1 MNSTGSFLQREYVK
15 IRTNVA
21 NMQLFMDWDYL
32 RYIHALATGG
42 TLAKAGELL
51 GVHQTT
57 VLRRLDQMEEQMGVQ
72 FFERDRE
79 GLHLTPV
86 GETAFREAD
95 RLSTDMENL
104 ERQLVG
110 QNSAPVGKV
119 RLAATDVMVNALIG
133 PLVAELLQTYPD
145 IELEVLTD
153 NDVLNLSHRD
163 ADLTL
168 RPVNKPQA
176 TLEGER
182 IATIQSAVYGSSD
195 YCQRHPDM
203 DLEQAPELNSWI
215 LPDESFSHLAT
226 GRWYRKSLKNAAS
239 VVRCNS
245 LQAMFSLARSGG
257 GLAVLPCYL
266 GDVTT
271 DLRRL
276 TPPLEGEGVDLWL
289 MVNNETRQMA
299 RVRLVMEF
307 LTQHLVELS
316 SRIEGDTQI

>member
-1 MNSTGSFLQREYVK
+1 
-15 IRTNVA
+15 
-21 NMQLFMDWDYL
+21 MQLFMDWDYL

-42 TLAKAGELL
+42 TLAKAGEIL

-72 FFERDRE
+72 FFWRDRE
-79 GLHLTPV
+79 GLHLTAV

-95 RLSTDMENL
+95 RLAIDMENL
-104 ERQLVG
+104 ERQIMG
-110 QNSAPVGKV
+110 QDSAPAGKV

-133 PLVAELLQTYPD
+133 PLVSELLQAYAD
-145 IELEVLTD
+145 IDLELLTD

-182 IATIQSAVYGSSD
+182 IATIESAVYGAPD
-195 YCQRHPDM
+195 YCKRHPDM
-203 DLEQAPELNSWI
+203 DLDHAPELNTWI

-226 GRWYRKSLKNAAS
+226 GRWYRKALKNTRS

-245 LQAMFSLARSGG
+245 LQSMYSLARAGA

-266 GDVTT
+266 GDITS
-271 DLRRL
+271 DLKRL

-289 MVNNETRQMA
+289 IVNHETRQMA

-307 LTQHLVELS
+307 LNQRLVGLTPH
-316 SRIEGDTQI
+316 IEGVN

>member
-1 MNSTGSFLQREYVK
+1 
-15 IRTNVA
+15 
-21 NMQLFMDWDYL
+21 MDWDYL

-42 TLAKAGELL
+42 TFVKAGEIL

-72 FFERDRE
+72 FFVRDRE

-104 ERQLVG
+104 ERQLIG
-110 QNSAPVGKV
+110 QDSAPVGKV
-119 RLAATDVMVNALIG
+119 RLAATDVMVNGLIG
-133 PLVAELLQTYPD
+133 PMVAELLQAYPD
-145 IELEVLTD
+145 IELELLTD

-168 RPVNKPQA
+168 RPVNRPQA
-176 TLEGER
+176 TLEGQR
-182 IATIQSAVYGSSD
+182 IATIESAVYGSD
-195 YCQRHPDM
+195 LYCRRNPDM
-203 DLEQAPELNSWI
+203 DLAHSPEQCHWI

-226 GRWYRKSLKNAAS
+226 GRWYRKTLKNAGS

-245 LQAMFSLARSGG
+245 LQAMFSLARSGS

-266 GDVTT
+266 GDMTK

-276 TPPLEGEGVDLWL
+276 SSPLEGEGVDLWL
-289 MVNNETRQMA
+289 IVNHETRQMA

-307 LTQHLVELS
+307 LTQRLLGLS
-316 SRIEGDTQI
+316 DRIEVST